1 MTQKNDTVR
10 KAAHRSLTTIMKNG
24 RYSNLEID
32 SVLKNSADM
41 ADVDRALYTR
51 LVYGVIERRLTL
63 DHIISQYTS
72 RKIRDID
79 PSALTSLRLGLYQ
92 LIFTDRIPDFAAVS
106 ETVDTAPSKA
116 KGFVNGVLRSFLR
129 SGKKYT
135 LPEGNA
141 AKAMSVRYSVSED
154 VASVLLDSYGADE
167 TAKILEAFF
176 TPEKVCLRINTLK
189 ISVAE
194 AMERLPDCE
203 MGAYCDD
210 ILRVASVDK
219 NVRDG
224 IEAGLWFVQDE
235 ASRIAT
241 RTLGA
246 KKGETVADT
255 CAAPGGKTL
264 SAAIDGEGECDVFS
278 FDLHE
283 NKLSLI
289 RSAAAKFGLPRITT
303 EKRDAREPKD
313 SLIGKCDRVLCDA
326 PCSGLGVLGKKPD
339 IRYKDGD
346 SVGKLP
352 EIQYGVL
359 CGASKY
365 LKVGGVLVYSTC
377 TLNKKENEEVVL
389 RFLKENSDFAPVDFA
404 YESQS
409 GLPALKS
416 HGGMLTLFP
425 NVSHTDGFF
434 VSKMVKIK

>member
-10 KAAHRSLTTIMKNG
+10 KAAHRSLMTIMKNG

-32 SVLKNSADM
+32 SVLKNSTDM
-41 ADVDRALYTR
+41 TDADRALYTR
-51 LVYGVIERRLTL
+51 LVYGVIERRITL

-72 RKIRDID
+72 RKLKDID
-79 PSALTSLRLGLYQ
+79 PAALNSLRLGLYQ
-92 LIFTDRIPDFAAVS
+92 LVYTDRIPDFAAVS

-129 SGKKYT
+129 SGKKFT
-135 LPEGNA
+135 LPEGESA
-141 AKAMSVRYSVSED
+141 QAMSVRYSVSED
-154 VASVLLDSYGADE
+154 VVSVLLDSYGAEE
-167 TAKILEAFF
+167 TSKILEAFF
-176 TPEKVCLRINTLK
+176 TPEKVCLRVNTLM
-189 ISVAE
+189 ISVEE
-194 AMERLPDCE
+194 AMGMLPGCDS
-203 MGAYCDD
+203 GSYCSD
-210 ILRVASVDK
+210 ILRVPSVDK
-219 NVRDG
+219 TVRDG
-224 IEAGLWFVQDE
+224 IDSGLWFVQDE

-246 KKGETVADT
+246 KRDETVADT

-289 RSAAAKFGLPRITT
+289 RSAAARLGLVRITA

-313 SLIGKCDRVLCDA
+313 QLVGKCDRVLCDA

-365 LKVGGVLVYSTC
+365 LKAGGVLVYSTC
-377 TLNKKENEEVVL
+377 TLNKKENEEVVE
-389 RFLKENSDFAPVDFA
+389 RFLKENGDFAPVDFSF
-404 YESQS
+404 ESKN
-409 GLPALKS
+409 GLSTLES
-416 HGGMLTLFP
+416 RGGMLTLFP
-425 NVSHTDGFF
+425 HVSHTDGFF
-434 VSKMVKIK
+434 VAKMIKVK

>member
-10 KAAHRSLTTIMKNG
+10 KVAHRSLMTIMKNG

-32 SVLKNSADM
+32 SVLKSTSDM
-41 ADVDRALYTR
+41 ADADRALYTR

-63 DHIISQYTS
+63 DHIVAQYTT
-72 RKIRDID
+72 RKLRDID
-79 PSALTSLRLGLYQ
+79 PAALMSLRLGLYQ
-92 LIFTDRIPDFAAVS
+92 LIYTDRIPDFAAVS
-106 ETVDTAPSKA
+106 ETVDTAPAKA

-129 SGKKYT
+129 SGKKFT
-135 LPEGNA
+135 LPEGDSPEA
-141 AKAMSVRYSVSED
+141 LSVRYSVSED
-154 VASVLLDSYGADE
+154 VTKTLLGSYGADE
-167 TAKILEAFF
+167 TSKILEAFF
-176 TPEKVCLRINTLK
+176 TPEKVCLRVNTLK
-189 ISVAE
+189 ISVEDAIIK
-194 AMERLPDCE
+194 LPECE
-203 MGAYCDD
+203 KGAYCDD
-210 ILRVASVDK
+210 ILRVGTVDK
-219 NVRDG
+219 AVRDG
-224 IEAGLWFVQDE
+224 IDAGLWFVQDE

-246 KKGETVADT
+246 KAGETIADT

-264 SAAIDGEGECDVFS
+264 SAAIDGEGECDIFS

-289 RSAAAKFGLPRITT
+289 RSAAEKLGISRVTT

-359 CGASKY
+359 TGASKY
-365 LKVGGVLVYSTC
+365 LKVGGILVYSTC
-377 TLNKKENEEVVL
+377 TLNKKENEEVVE
-389 RFLKENSDFAPVDFA
+389 RFLKENSDFAPVDFI
-404 YESQS
+404 YRSS
-409 GLPALKS
+409 NGLPTLES
-416 HGGMLTLFP
+416 HDGMLTLFP
-425 NVSHTDGFF
+425 HISHTDGFF
-434 VSKMVKIK
+434 VAKMIKNK